1 MEGVGDEKAVVVVI
15 KECFV
20 IKAVLTLLLLL
31 LFFFL
36 SFSLSLFF
44 FLYFLARKKKERA
57 NKKNYFSCI
66 RLMNFFINMQAV
78 ACHAFISRE
87 WLAGR
92 KSERERGK
100 KSGGRGFFFFS
111 FRNKLHIRLGP
122 SGTNFFSFLSFGR
135 SFARFVYDF
144 DPLCIR
150 ILMRH

>member
-1 MEGVGDEKAVVVVI
+1 
-15 KECFV
+15 
-20 IKAVLTLLLLL
+20 
-31 LFFFL
+31 
-36 SFSLSLFF
+36 
-44 FLYFLARKKKERA
+44 
-57 NKKNYFSCI
+57 
-66 RLMNFFINMQAV
+66 MNFFINMQAV

-92 KSERERGK
+92 KSEREREERK
-100 KSGGRGFFFFS
+100 VVVEASFFS

-122 SGTNFFSFLSFGR
+122 SGTNFFSLLSFGR